1 MVLFH
6 QVSGALLD
14 ATNQLLGRPD
24 AEVALSYE
32 GDSEDYGRSLVG
44 VIVQLADNH
53 WSMAGTMERRYALM
67 QQMLGFTRHPY
78 MQLSWDALGFWA
90 ALLKDAGVYPGA
102 QKSPITSP
110 REQQQQQQQ
119 GFPGSAAAPAA
130 AGSTGGGP
138 QSRSHLVPPECCQV
152 SLARRSSHS
161 MIITCKQ
168 STVVLLR
175 IQQCKVILHR
185 QAPTHY
191 TLQWLSIRLQCG
203 AH

>member
-1 MVLFH
+1 MLHWSTRAPTSFVCPHGFALSGSVSSLPVAHTLQLASRKVGKEPQEHDAAMVLFH

-53 WSMAGTMERRYALM
+53 WCMAGTMDRRYALM

-78 MQLSWDALGFWA
+78 MQLSSDALLFWA

-110 REQQQQQQQ
+110 REQQQQQQ
-119 GFPGSAAAPAA
+119 GPPGSSAAPAA
-130 AGSTGGGP
+130 VGGTGGGP

-152 SLARRSSHS
+152 R
-161 MIITCKQ
+161 TC
-168 STVVLLR
+168 
-175 IQQCKVILHR
+175 
-185 QAPTHY
+185 
-191 TLQWLSIRLQCG
+191 W
-203 AH
+203 

>member
-1 MVLFH
+1 MCPDALALSDGVSSPLPFFVHTLQLASRKVGKEPQEHEAAMVLFH

-24 AEVALSYE
+24 AEAALSYE

-110 REQQQQQQQ
+110 REQQQQQ

-152 SLARRSSHS
+152 SL
-161 MIITCKQ
+161 TG
-168 STVVLLR
+168 
-175 IQQCKVILHR
+175 
-185 QAPTHY
+185 
-191 TLQWLSIRLQCG
+191 G
-203 AH
+203 ASN